1 MPPIGEPKLVTV
13 NPTRYAPILLL
24 EMGIHGMEWNWAS
37 IIGLVTTIL
46 TFATALLAYL
56 RERIKRPSES
66 VSTAHLRI
74 RHLSRAAG
82 SPWITAAMKV
92 FLPVGLILSVVYLAA
107 SVFTFRREPS
117 LRVAVVVAFWTS
129 CLAFYVHLFRSFRRD
144 PDAPSRLRR
153 EARVTI
159 DGAYD
164 AVFDRCE
171 SAIRMLGAKI
181 ISLDR
186 DRGQIHARTGLSWGS
201 FGERVDIVIMRHGDT
216 ACSIVLTSYN
226 VIPGTLVDYGKN
238 SRNLDVLLDNL

>member
-74 RHLSRAAG
+74 RHLSRAA
-82 SPWITAAMKV
+82 
-92 FLPVGLILSVVYLAA
+92 
-107 SVFTFRREPS
+107 
-117 LRVAVVVAFWTS
+117 
-129 CLAFYVHLFRSFRRD
+129 
-144 PDAPSRLRR
+144 
-153 EARVTI
+153 
-159 DGAYD
+159 
-164 AVFDRCE
+164 
-171 SAIRMLGAKI
+171 
-181 ISLDR
+181 
-186 DRGQIHARTGLSWGS
+186 
-201 FGERVDIVIMRHGDT
+201 
-216 ACSIVLTSYN
+216 CSIVLTSYS

-238 SRNLDVLLDNL
+238 SRNLDVLLENL